1 MIRIGA
7 FLFALP
13 LAAAQPAPLP
23 VSTETW
29 TPEVLNTGSVAPG
42 EAVRMEVVPCP
53 RGKCLSIGQW
63 RAGRYVRY
71 RYAKPIAGAAGVVR
85 GWYRTA
91 GLYPRQAAIGMQ
103 FYKGEE
109 RVGTRSVSLD
119 AAPQGAP
126 FAAPVTHA
134 PAGATSLVLTVG
146 LAERT
151 EGSVLF
157 GGLSFDPTPS
167 EPGFPSGAP
176 PLKRAAPPARFAP
189 GKYFRIERQ
198 GGAWWL
204 VTPEGKPFYSL
215 GIAPPAFK
223 EDSRGREYVAAAR
236 GLAFNSMSA
245 WHDVKAYAALNDKLM
260 AEGAAPVPQFYALQ
274 TRTGADAGYDTVM
287 DAAGA
292 APGTPAAQAAARG
305 GFNHALP
312 DPFDPRWE
320 TALRA
325 QVRAMAAVVRD
336 KPYFLAWFADNE
348 REMRDLYRYVWSPNA
363 AASFR
368 ASLER
373 KYPGIA
379 ALNEAWGATFTSF
392 DDLAARK
399 PEPALTAGPMYE
411 DFRAFSR
418 ELLRRYNDILLRT
431 IRRED
436 PGRLVFTNRFMLGGI
451 GSLVENLDL
460 CDGYDAIA
468 VNLYPANNS
477 FGLAPDELAVLR
489 LVHEKSGKPL
499 LLGEWSVPARD
510 SGLYNNPERL
520 DWSWPQ
526 TVATQ
531 RDRANQTAR
540 VQADFYNLPFMLGA
554 HFFIWRDF
562 DSPVRQANR
571 GIFKVSG
578 EPWPEMQDAL
588 RQVNLRIQKALERR

>member
-1 MIRIGA
+1 MTRIAA

-13 LAAAQPAPLP
+13 LLAAQPASLP
-23 VSTETW
+23 VSADTW
-29 TPEVLNTGSVAPG
+29 TPEIQTTGAVPPAQ
-42 EAVRMEVVPCP
+42 AVRMEIVSCP

-63 RAGRYVRY
+63 RAGRSARY
-71 RYAKPIAGAAGVVR
+71 RYALPIAAAAGIVR

-91 GLYPRQAAIGMQ
+91 GLYPHQASISMQ

-109 RVGTRSVSLD
+109 RVGSRSVSLD
-119 AAPQGAP
+119 AAPQGAA

-134 PAGATSLVLTVG
+134 PAGATSLVLAVG
-146 LAERT
+146 LTERT

-167 EPGFPSGAP
+167 EPVFPSGPP

-198 GGAWWL
+198 GDTWWL

-215 GIAPPAFK
+215 GIAPPSFK
-223 EDSRGREYVAAAR
+223 DDARGRQYVAAAR
-236 GLAFNSMSA
+236 ALGFNSLSA
-245 WHDVKAYAALNDKLM
+245 WHDLKAYAALNDQLM
-260 AEGAAPVPQFYALQ
+260 AEGAPALPQFYALQ
-274 TRTGADAGYDTVM
+274 TRTGENAGYDTVM

-325 QVRAMAAVVRD
+325 QVRSMAAAVKD

-348 REMRDLYRYVWSPNA
+348 REQRDLYRYVWSPH
-363 AASFR
+363 ASVAFR

-373 KYPGIA
+373 KYSSIA
-379 ALNEAWGATFTSF
+379 ALNKVWGARFASF

-399 PEPALTAGPMYE
+399 PEPALSAGPMYQ

-431 IRRED
+431 IRQED

-460 CDGYDAIA
+460 CGGYDAVA
-468 VNLYPANNS
+468 VNLYPSNNS
-477 FGLAPDELAVLR
+477 FGLAPHELAVLR

-531 RDRANQTAR
+531 RDRANQAAR

-554 HFFIWRDF
+554 HFFIWSDF

-571 GIFKVSG
+571 GIFKITG
-578 EPWPEMQDAL
+578 EPWREMQDAL
-588 RQVNLRIQKALERR
+588 REVNLRIQR